1 MNSLGMQASAIV
13 ALLVAN
19 AFFVAAEF
27 ALVSAR
33 DFRIEPKARAG
44 NRAARLALRIKG
56 KIDAYLA
63 ACQLGITMAS
73 LGLGWLG
80 EPALAAVLG
89 PLLTPFGL
97 PEATVHTIS
106 FLTGFIIFS
115 SLHIVVG
122 EQVPKTVAIR
132 KAEMISLLCAYPL
145 HWFYLII
152 FPFNWLLNNAS
163 GGILWMFNVREASHA
178 DVLTSDELRGLIHI
192 SAEHGEV
199 AAERAAMLH
208 NLFRFDERTIARV
221 MIPRQESQV
230 LRLDAPPARNL
241 KIIRTS
247 QYSRFPVVRGGLDNL
262 VGVLLVHD
270 LVNAMIDGT
279 AAPWDNLEP
288 YCRDPLVVPETLKVT
303 DLFDMM
309 REKRAHMAC
318 VVDEYGSFSGLITL
332 EDLLEE
338 IVGEIADE
346 TDKREQEFPIK
357 WQDDHWEAHGLAPLN
372 ELEREI
378 GFQSEE
384 LLNVNTISGFM
395 MSSLER
401 MPAAGDVVTSGEFQ
415 FEVLAMKDHR
425 VGTVRI
431 ETITDTDGDNST
443 AEAESEVLAPPK
455 EPKP

>member
-1 MNSLGMQASAIV
+1 MESFGVQAAAIIG
-13 ALLVAN
+13 LLVAN

-44 NRAARLALRIKG
+44 NHSAQLALRIKG

-80 EPALAAVLG
+80 EPAVAALLG
-89 PLLTPFGL
+89 PLLEPLGL
-97 PEATVHTIS
+97 PDTTLHTIS

-132 KAEMISLLCAYPL
+132 KAETISLFCAYPL
-145 HWFYLII
+145 HWFYLVIY
-152 FPFNWLLNNAS
+152 PLNWLLNNAS
-163 GGILWMFNVREASHA
+163 GAILRMCNVREASHA
-178 DVLTSDELRGLIHI
+178 EVLTSEELRGLIHI

-221 MIPRQESQV
+221 MIPRLESQV

-241 KIIRTS
+241 KTIRTS
-247 QYSRFPVVRGGLDNL
+247 QYSRFPVVKGGMDNL

-279 AAPWDNLEP
+279 TAPWENLEV

-318 VVDEYGSFSGLITL
+318 VVDEYGTFTGLVTL

-346 TDKREQEFPIK
+346 TDKHEQEFPII
-357 WQDDHWEAHGLAPLN
+357 WRDGYWEAHGLAPLAN
-372 ELEREI
+372 MERET
-378 GFQSEE
+378 GFQIDKEI
-384 LLNVNTISGFM
+384 NANTMSGFM
-395 MSSLER
+395 INELGR
-401 MPAAGDVVTSGEFQ
+401 MPVKGDVVSSGDFEFT
-415 FEVLAMKDHR
+415 VLAMKDHR
-425 VGTVRI
+425 VESVKI
-431 ETITDTDGDNST
+431 EALTANDEPEDEDDTPGDKNPG
-443 AEAESEVLAPPK
+443 E
-455 EPKP
+455 